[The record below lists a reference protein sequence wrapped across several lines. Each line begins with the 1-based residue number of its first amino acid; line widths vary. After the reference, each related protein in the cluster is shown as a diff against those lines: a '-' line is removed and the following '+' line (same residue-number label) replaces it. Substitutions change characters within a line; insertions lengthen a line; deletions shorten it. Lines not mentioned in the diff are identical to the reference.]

1 MYCVLVF
8 YDEVLQT
15 LQRASTEKISAE
27 NIILDINSLKLVL
40 SVNQQPL
47 WHLQLIFSLLPE
59 KRCKIHALKFQVAS
73 DQAAKSLKVVYEFNN
88 IYYFL
93 WRFDSD
99 CSRH

>member
-1 MYCVLVF
+1 MYCVVVF

-47 WHLQLIFSLLPE
+47 WLFQLFFSLFPE
-59 KRCKIHALKFQVAS
+59 KRCKIHAFKFQVAS
-73 DQAAKSLKVVYEFNN
+73 QQAAKSCNN
-88 IYYFL
+88 IYYLL

-99 CSRH
+99 CSLY